1 MMKQPAQA
9 TTIQN
14 TETQSPKTAQ
24 LNDKDYLTDM
34 LLTEKYL
41 GVSYV
46 HALQEASH
54 QALYQDI
61 KTVFDQESDH
71 QRDLYNLMFNKGWY
85 KFESQEPQ
93 KILQT
98 QQQFTQDAQQQFPK

>member
-1 MMKQPAQA
+1 MIKQPIQS

-14 TETQSPKTAQ
+14 TETQVAATPQ

-54 QALYQDI
+54 QSLYQDV

-85 KFESQEPQ
+85 KIES
-93 KILQT
+93 
-98 QQQFTQDAQQQFPK
+98 QDAQKITQATQQFSQYAAQQFPQ